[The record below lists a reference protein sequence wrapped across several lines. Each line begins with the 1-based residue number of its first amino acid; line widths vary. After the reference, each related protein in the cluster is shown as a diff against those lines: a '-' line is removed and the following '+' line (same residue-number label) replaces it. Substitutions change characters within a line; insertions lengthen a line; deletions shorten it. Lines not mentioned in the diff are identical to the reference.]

1 MRVQHL
7 VSNTTAP
14 NSGYFHPL
22 FGGQEADLQHHAV
35 KLASGWVLHLAP
47 DSERDSIWLFFSAFR
62 FVRLSF
68 GLSFWACIHA
78 VENSF
83 VIQSCSQ

>member
-47 DSERDSIWLFFSAFR
+47 NSERDSA
-62 FVRLSF
+62 LSIQARQ
-68 GLSFWACIHA
+68 GAGGVDGWVCLEEVEWSSCVVLADLS
-78 VENSF
+78 VL
-83 VIQSCSQ
+83 